1 MVRPW
6 THRGPWLSWWRDRRV
21 WLLLTVAAVV
31 VRSAWVRA
39 GGLNPRSLWTD
50 DLVYAAIIKNS
61 DLLESLSVPIH
72 VAPGLFLIWRW
83 LYASI
88 PDLELAL
95 QSLPF
100 VCALAAIPVMAV
112 VVRKLTND
120 DTLAAC
126 AAAVTALNGLLVR
139 YSTFVHQYSFEFLA
153 IALVLWMTIR
163 LYEAWPAICPWR
175 FMQVAGMGGVLLFFA
190 VPSVFLTFPIVI
202 GTAGY
207 VVVRARGDAGI
218 TKTRATL
225 VAASYG
231 AAVAAAYVLLRD
243 RSNADIRA
251 SFGGG
256 FMQIDSLAA
265 IWEFLAG
272 NGRRML
278 QASLPRMEGG
288 LPPWDGTF
296 VWLMPLLGLGLIWLM
311 GRAGTRPFGLAVVG
325 FYLVFLAASALRI
338 FPLGV
343 PGGRG
348 RTDIFASPVGICLLM
363 AGLQCATDSLSRVF
377 RFRAAAAVAI
387 VALALWSPHHAPY
400 SDMRTAALIDYVAV
414 SERPD
419 DGLILSYPAGFVA
432 AVYGPWPFRISG
444 TPQVHNGTVA
454 EVERPRTLQMPVGY
468 SSADDET
475 LAMLVRAMLR
485 DYLAAFRPDRI
496 WFVAYRPGRWEVLEA
511 LEEEGY
517 LVRDVPTEARDGRLY
532 LALAL
537 SSRRD
542 MAAPTEGRTPI
553 GVKRSSG
560 ARPASVPAR

>member
-1 MVRPW
+1 MMMRQW
-6 THRGPWLSWWRDRRV
+6 TQRGARWSWWRDRRV

-95 QSLPF
+95 QALPF
-100 VCALAAIPVMAV
+100 VSALAAIPVMVV

-120 DTLAAC
+120 DALAAC

-139 YSTFVHQYSFEFLA
+139 YSTSVHQYAFEFLA
-153 IALVLWMTIR
+153 IAIVLWMTIR
-163 LYEAWPAICPWR
+163 LYETWPAICPWR
-175 FMQVAGMGGVLLFFA
+175 FMQVAGMGGILLFFS
-190 VPSVFLTFPIVI
+190 VPSVFLTLPIVI

-207 VVVRARGDAGI
+207 VVVHARGDAGI

-225 VAASYG
+225 IAASYG
-231 AAVAAAYVLLRD
+231 VVVAAGYVLLRA
-243 RSNADIRA
+243 RSNVDIRA
-251 SFGGG
+251 NFGAG
-256 FMQIDSLAA
+256 FMPVDSLAA

-278 QASLPRMEGG
+278 QVSLPRMEGG

-296 VWLMPLLGLGLIWLM
+296 VWLMPLLGLGLIWLL
-311 GRAGTRPFGLAVVG
+311 GRARTRPFGLAVVG
-325 FYLVFLAASALRI
+325 FYLVFLAASALRV

-348 RTDIFASPVGICLLM
+348 RTDIFASPAGICLLM
-363 AGLQCATDSLSRVF
+363 AGLQCATYGLPRVS
-377 RFRAAAAVAI
+377 RFRAAAAAAVI
-387 VALALWSPHHAPY
+387 ALALWSPHHAPY
-400 SDMRTAALIDYVAV
+400 NTDMRSAALIDYVAV
-414 SERPD
+414 SERPE
-419 DGLILSYPAGFVA
+419 DGLILPYAAGFLA
-432 AVYGPWPFRISG
+432 AVYGPWPFRVSG
-444 TPQVHNGTVA
+444 NRQVHNGTIA
-454 EVERPRTLQMPVGY
+454 EVERPRTLRIPIG
-468 SSADDET
+468 DPDNED
-475 LAMLVRAMLR
+475 VRAILR
-485 DYLAAFRPDRI
+485 DYLAAGRPDRI
-496 WFVAYRPGRWEVLEA
+496 WFVDYRSGRLDVVGA
-511 LEEEGY
+511 LEEEAY
-517 LVRDVPTEARDGRLY
+517 MVHDVATEARDGRLY

-537 SSRRD
+537 ASGRD
-542 MAAPTEGRTPI
+542 
-553 GVKRSSG
+553 
-560 ARPASVPAR
+560 

>member
-1 MVRPW
+1 MRQW
-6 THRGPWLSWWRDRRV
+6 TQRGARRSWWRDRRV

-50 DLVYAAIIKNS
+50 DLVYAAIIRNS
-61 DLLESLSVPIH
+61 DLLESLSAPIH

-95 QSLPF
+95 QALPF
-100 VCALAAIPVMAV
+100 VSALAAIPVMVV

-120 DTLAAC
+120 DALAAC

-139 YSTFVHQYSFEFLA
+139 YSTSVHQYAFEFLA
-153 IALVLWMTIR
+153 IAIVLWMTIR
-163 LYEAWPAICPWR
+163 LYETWPAICPWR
-175 FMQVAGMGGVLLFFA
+175 FMQVAGMGGILLFFS
-190 VPSVFLTFPIVI
+190 VPSVFLTLPIVI

-207 VVVRARGDAGI
+207 VVVHARGDTGI

-225 VAASYG
+225 IAASYG
-231 AAVAAAYVLLRD
+231 VVVAAAYVLLRA
-243 RSNADIRA
+243 RSNEEVRADFA
-251 SFGGG
+251 AG
-256 FMQIDSLAA
+256 FMPVDSLAA

-311 GRAGTRPFGLAVVG
+311 GRARTRPFGLAVVG
-325 FYLVFLAASALRI
+325 FYLVFLAASALRV

-343 PGGRG
+343 PGGEG

-363 AGLQCATDSLSRVF
+363 AGLQCATDSLPRVS
-377 RFRAAAAVAI
+377 RFRAAAAAAVI
-387 VALALWSPHHAPY
+387 ALALWSPHHAPY
-400 SDMRTAALIDYVAV
+400 NADMRSAALIDYVAV
-414 SERPD
+414 SERPE
-419 DGLILSYPAGFVA
+419 DGLILPYPAGFLA

-444 TPQVHNGTVA
+444 NRQVHNGTIA
-454 EVERPRTLQMPVGY
+454 EVERPRTLRIPIGNP
-468 SSADDET
+468 DDEE
-475 LAMLVRAMLR
+475 MRAILR
-485 DYLAAFRPDRI
+485 DYLAAGRPDRI
-496 WFVAYRPGRWEVLEA
+496 WFVAYGSGRLDVVGA
-511 LEEEGY
+511 LEKEAY
-517 LVRDVPTEARDGRLY
+517 MVHDVATEARDGRLY

-537 SSRRD
+537 ASGRD
-542 MAAPTEGRTPI
+542 
-553 GVKRSSG
+553 
-560 ARPASVPAR
+560 